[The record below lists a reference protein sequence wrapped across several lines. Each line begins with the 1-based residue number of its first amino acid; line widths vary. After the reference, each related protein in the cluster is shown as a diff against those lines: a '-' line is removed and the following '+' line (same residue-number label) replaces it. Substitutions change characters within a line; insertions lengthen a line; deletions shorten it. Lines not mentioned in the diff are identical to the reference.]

1 MVREVMLAL
10 VIVFV
15 GSMVGAQSA
24 QPAREIAQI
33 VGTWEGTLLNSGQT
47 FPITLTIHEDGTW
60 DSVVTGLRSGSKF
73 SGTVR
78 VTDGK
83 FRYHTNEN
91 KIDGTYTLRDGDGK
105 RVLELLNDPHTTSA
119 SMMPKQ

>member
-1 MVREVMLAL
+1 
-10 VIVFV
+10 
-15 GSMVGAQSA
+15 
-24 QPAREIAQI
+24 
-33 VGTWEGTLLNSGQT
+33 VGTWEGTLTNSGQKY
-47 FPITLTIHEDGTW
+47 PITLTIHENGTW
-60 DSVVTGLRSGSKF
+60 ESVVKGIRTGPNF

-91 KIDGTYTLRDGDGK
+91 KIDGTYTLREGDGK

-119 SMMPKQ
+119 SMVPKP